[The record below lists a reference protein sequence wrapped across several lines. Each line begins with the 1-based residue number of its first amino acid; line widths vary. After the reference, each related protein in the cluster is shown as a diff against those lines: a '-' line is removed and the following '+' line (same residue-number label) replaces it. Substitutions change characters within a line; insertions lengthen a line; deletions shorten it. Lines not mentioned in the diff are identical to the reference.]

1 MEPIRPPRTV
11 KFYQLLRM
19 STKSGLN
26 ISNCGSTASGNN
38 YVGVGIY
45 LTLQDAE
52 HNRTM
57 ETLKDTDSGTN
68 SYHIFELEFPN
79 PVYRELT

>member
-1 MEPIRPPRTV
+1 MEPIKPPHTV
-11 KFYQLLRM
+11 KYYQLLRM

-57 ETLKDTDSGTN
+57 ETLKDTDGGTN

-79 PVYRELT
+79 PVYKE